1 MKRGLLSF
9 IAASGI
15 AIAGCGKTDRMMVS
29 GNVMIDKKPVDR
41 GLITIE
47 SVDNSDKP
55 TGASITN
62 GKFAIDQSHGLR
74 PGDHRVILQAQ
85 RRTGK
90 KIRDRQMPKEVDEM
104 VIVNLKT
111 DTLTAPVSVDNAQ
124 HLEFNFNEAR

>member
-1 MKRGLLSF
+1 MTTGRLSF
-9 IAASGI
+9 IAAFGF

-29 GNVMIDKKPVDR
+29 GNVMIDQKPVDQ
-41 GLITIE
+41 GLLTIE
-47 SVDNSDKP
+47 SVGNSDKP

-62 GKFAIDQSHGLR
+62 GKFTIDQSHGLR
-74 PGDHRVILQAQ
+74 PGNHRVILQAE

-90 KIRDRQMPKEVDEM
+90 KIRDRQMPTEVDEM

-111 DTLTAPVSVDNAQ
+111 DRLTAPISVDNAQ